1 MNALGQLIGVLF
13 VVGMIIRYFW
23 WIAAVAAAVS

>member
-13 VVGMIIRYFW
+13 VVGPIIRYFW
-23 WIAAVAAAVS
+23 WIAAARRPS